1 LKSNGVVFRS
11 EPYGTDELCKGE
23 WDTAGSCCSFE
34 STLDYVELQKIKI
47 TTVLERANVQVE
59 FTQSDLQK
67 YSKTFHRFL
76 RYRRRSKKFF
86 RRLTNFG
93 MRARTAKSTR
103 KALGKQLKPK
113 LKELIS
119 WLKENK
125 NYMVVDQTKCLNR
138 LHEVRMSSVC
148 YTCSARASLYFER
161 DELRLHE
168 STCRGLIAH
177 CASSWNYLIEFL
189 DRVNSVYNLVRKMEA
204 RTGIRFKDAVKG
216 SPASSILDWADKN
229 NFRTLLKNCNDGQCQ
244 FENAKKICDNFVSI
258 TSPIYLK
265 AALRIVGNMNRKSRK
280 WRRYLRKKNKQLKKM
295 LTNDADKDLYAL
307 SKTRDRKR
315 RRGRNLLLKS
325 PLAASSLVGRK
336 PLQALKPNQTEPV
349 ISASESSG
357 GNQNAS
363 FNPLLCPGSTICIAD
378 KVVLTVSK
386 CTISGI
392 LCASPAIQFALNSS

>member
-1 LKSNGVVFRS
+1 
-11 EPYGTDELCKGE
+11 
-23 WDTAGSCCSFE
+23 
-34 STLDYVELQKIKI
+34 
-47 TTVLERANVQVE
+47 
-59 FTQSDLQK
+59 
-67 YSKTFHRFL
+67 
-76 RYRRRSKKFF
+76 
-86 RRLTNFG
+86 
-93 MRARTAKSTR
+93 MRARTAKRHR

-119 WLKENK
+119 WLNENK
-125 NYMVVDQTKCLNR
+125 NLMVVDQTKCLNR
-138 LHEVRMSSVC
+138 LHEVRMSLVC

-168 STCRGLIAH
+168 NTCRGLIAH

-189 DRVNSVYNLVRKMEA
+189 DRVNSFYKLVRKMEK

-265 AALRIVGNMNRKSRK
+265 AALKVVGNMSRKSKR
-280 WRRYLRKKNKQLKKM
+280 WRRRIKKKNHQLKKM
-295 LTNDADKDLYAL
+295 LMKVADKDLYAL
-307 SKTRDRKR
+307 SKDRDRKR
-315 RRGRNLLLKS
+315 REGRKLLLKR
-325 PLAASSLVGRK
+325 PLAASTLVRSK
-336 PLQALKPNQTEPV
+336 SLQALKPNQNPPSIT
-349 ISASESSG
+349 ATESSG
-357 GNQNAS
+357 GTQSAN
-363 FNPLLCPGSTICIAD
+363 FNPLLCPGSSICIAD